1 MQIALFK
8 NAFVSFHSSVRLRNV
23 VAYVNYSF
31 VLIMEQQSDCGSVT
45 VYYYPFCCP
54 PGWLVLIVNVIQLM
68 HSNAGGKRG
77 HTTKRLKE
85 VLGVM
90 DLLIIIDTVLI
101 SWVYTYVKTYQLM
114 YLHMCSLLC
123 VHNTSV
129 KILDKKLNTG

>member
-1 MQIALFK
+1 MWI
-8 NAFVSFHSSVRLRNV
+8 
-23 VAYVNYSF
+23 
-31 VLIMEQQSDCGSVT
+31 T
-45 VYYYPFCCP
+45 VYYYPFSCCSLR
-54 PGWLVLIVNVIQLM
+54 WLALTVNVIQLM

-90 DLLIIIDTVLI
+90 DLLIIIVRVLI

-129 KILDKKLNTG
+129 KILHKKIKYRLMSWNFKKKKNQRPPRTTVPWLKLPGNS